1 MLNDVEYFYS
11 SRVPPAL
18 PVWAAIAGFDH
29 TNQLYTVDVKV
40 KHPDWFELC
49 DKETNYGLKRV
60 TMDALFNKVGFQMI
74 DWEE

>member
-1 MLNDVEYFYS
+1 M
-11 SRVPPAL
+11 
-18 PVWAAIAGFDH
+18 
-29 TNQLYTVDVKV
+29 